1 MLHKLSLSNYALA
14 DRLELELGDGLN
26 IFTGETGAGK
36 SILIGAIAALLG
48 EKAAF
53 NPQREAETKAVIEG
67 LFVNCT
73 QPQINALLRQHEID
87 IAEDHSLL
95 VRREFHP
102 TGRSRVFVNDTPVAT
117 TILEELA
124 DLLADLHG
132 QHEHQ
137 SLLRPKTH
145 LRFLDSFAGLD
156 GLREQV
162 ARAWEEAR
170 TLRGQYQDLLNRQQ
184 EIKARAEI
192 EVFQLQEIKQINP
205 QLGEEEKLE
214 ADIRLLG
221 HAEQRAELAGRL
233 VTLLAESEHA
243 VQVHLRAAA
252 EALADLTAIDAGLA
266 RLLADFRAAEVTIHE
281 TAVEMQSYQARI
293 EFDSARL
300 EQARQRLAEL
310 QRLKRKYGGTLAE
323 VVAHLEKLERALAEF
338 ENFDATLAEL
348 AERRQAAERVCAELC
363 LQLSE
368 KRRQAGRELE
378 RAVPEVLKELGLPAA
393 KFAVR
398 LEYQPQP
405 DGFVEVEQQQVRA
418 TRDGIDVVEFDISTN
433 PGQPPAPLAKVA
445 SGGEISR
452 IMLALKSILA
462 ERDDIP
468 ILIFDEIDSG
478 VSGRVAQAVGRRLQ
492 KLALSHQ
499 ILCITHLPQIAS
511 TGSHHF
517 LVEKKVRK
525 DRTQT
530 SVRRLA
536 APERVNAIASLL
548 GGEKITATHLKSAQE
563 LLAEAGN
570 PVSQQ

>member
-87 IAEDHSLL
+87 IAADHSLL

-184 EIKARAEI
+184 EIKALAEI

-205 QLGEEEKLE
+205 QPGEEEKLE
-214 ADIRLLG
+214 AEIRLLG

-233 VTLLAESEHA
+233 VTLLTESEHA
-243 VQVHLRAAA
+243 VQVQLRAAA
-252 EALADLTAIDAGLA
+252 DALADLAAIDDGLA
-266 RLLADFRAAEVTIHE
+266 RLLADFKAAEVTVHE

-300 EQARQRLAEL
+300 EQARQRLADL

-323 VVAHLEKLERALAEF
+323 VVAHLDRLERSLSEF

-348 AERRQAAERVCAELC
+348 AERRQTAERVCAELC

-368 KRRQAGRELE
+368 KRRQAGRQLE

-393 KFAVR
+393 KFVVR
-398 LEYQPQP
+398 LEHQPQP
-405 DGFVEVEQQQVRA
+405 DGFVQVEQQPVRA

-517 LVEKKVRK
+517 LVEKKIRK
-525 DRTQT
+525 DRTHT
-530 SVRRLA
+530 SVRRLD
-536 APERVNAIASLL
+536 APERVTAIASLL